1 METGAA
7 DLKRYVGQLLELYR
21 RTPDTLG
28 QIRRTDRILAQELY
42 QRGVPICTVQGAF
55 LLAAARRCLRAPG
68 APPLSPVR
76 SLYYFLPLIEEVL
89 ANPLPNGYLEYLKR
103 KLKKIQAAH
112 DAALLEGRAQKG
124 R

>member
-1 METGAA
+1 MEKGTA
-7 DLKRYVGQLLELYR
+7 DLKPYVEQLLELYR
-21 RTPDTLG
+21 HTPETLG

-42 QRGVPICTVQGAF
+42 QRAVPLCTVEGAF
-55 LLAAARRCLRAPG
+55 LLAASRRCLRAPG

-112 DAALLEGRAQKG
+112 DAALLESRP
-124 R
+124 